1 MKKLQPIHLEDR
13 KEEGARKFSPTAAR
27 NRDPI
32 GKILSPLIPNGAC
45 VLEIASG
52 TGEHALHMCRLRP
65 DMSWQPTDPDEGSRA
80 SQDDWAKEAGGNMA
94 ASIDVDVTAPAWDVA
109 VPECGVIYC
118 ANMIHIAPWAAT
130 KGLVTGAHKLLSEG
144 QICVL
149 YGPFK
154 EGTDTAQSNLDFDLY
169 LKSRNSAWGVR
180 NLEDVKHIF
189 ELHGFNLTQRTVMP
203 KNNLILVFKR
213 A

>member
-1 MKKLQPIHLEDR
+1 MKKPLPIHLEDR
-13 KEEGARKFSPTAAR
+13 TEEGVRKYSPTAAR
-27 NRDPI
+27 NREPI
-32 GKILSPLIPNGAC
+32 GQILSPLIPNGAR

-65 DMSWQPTDPDEGSRA
+65 DISWQPTDPDEGSRE
-80 SQDDWAKEAGGNMA
+80 SQNEWAKEAGGNMA
-94 ASIDVDVTAPAWDVA
+94 PSIDVDVTAPAWDIT
-109 VPECGVIYC
+109 VPECDVIYC
-118 ANMIHIAPWAAT
+118 ANMIHIAPWAAVE
-130 KGLVTGAHKLLSEG
+130 GLVKGAYKLLSEG
-144 QICVL
+144 QFCVL

-154 EGTDTAQSNLDFDLY
+154 EGADTAPSNLDFDVS
-169 LKSRNSAWGVR
+169 LKSRNPAWGVR

-189 ELHGFNLTQRTVMP
+189 ELHGFNLKQRTVMP

>member
-1 MKKLQPIHLEDR
+1 MKKPLPIHLEDR
-13 KEEGARKFSPTAAR
+13 IEEGARKYSPTAAR
-27 NRDPI
+27 NREPI
-32 GKILSPLIPNGAC
+32 GHILSPLIPNGGR

-52 TGEHALHMCRLRP
+52 TGEHALHMCCLRP

-80 SQDDWAKEAGGNMA
+80 SQDDWAKDAGGNMA
-94 ASIDVDVTAPAWDVA
+94 TSIDVDVTTPTWDTD
-109 VPECGVIYC
+109 VPQCEVIYC
-118 ANMIHIAPWAAT
+118 ANMVHIAPWAAAE
-130 KGLVTGAHKLLSEG
+130 GLVKGAHKLLSEG

-154 EGTDTAQSNLDFDLY
+154 EGAETAQSNLDFDVY
-169 LKSRNSAWGVR
+169 LRSRNPAWGVR